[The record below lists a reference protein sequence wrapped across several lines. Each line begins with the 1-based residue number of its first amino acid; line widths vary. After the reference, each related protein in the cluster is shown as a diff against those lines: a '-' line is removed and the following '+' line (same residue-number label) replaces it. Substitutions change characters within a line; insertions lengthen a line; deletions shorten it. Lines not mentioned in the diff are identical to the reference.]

1 MKEEQSKYRRN
12 LWTSSRSYGQKEA
25 RDALIDSISDRVAQQ
40 ASDRIKA
47 EVRESINSRLL
58 VVIDATEN

>member
-1 MKEEQSKYRRN
+1 MKEQQSKYKQN
-12 LWTSSRSYGQKEA
+12 LWTTSRSYGQKMA

-47 EVRESINSRLL
+47 EVRESINSELL
-58 VVIDATEN
+58 VMIDATGN

>member
-1 MKEEQSKYRRN
+1 MKEQQSKYKQN
-12 LWTSSRSYGQKEA
+12 LWTKSRSYGQKVA

-47 EVRESINSRLL
+47 EVRGSINSKLF